1 MPGREQ
7 GHHRGAKKYEGGR
20 REGGKKKG
28 RKKDIKKKKIKER
41 NSQIQ
46 QGPGSEVGEAAVGPR
61 SRVTPPISQSYFL
74 LHE

>member
-28 RKKDIKKKKIKER
+28 RKKDIKKKKIKKQPNPAR
-41 NSQIQ
+41 TRQ
-46 QGPGSEVGEAAVGPR
+46 
-61 SRVTPPISQSYFL
+61 
-74 LHE
+74 

>member
-41 NSQIQ
+41 NSQTSKD
-46 QGPGSEVGEAAVGPR
+46 PAVR
-61 SRVTPPISQSYFL
+61 RVRLPLARDP
-74 LHE
+74 E

>member
-28 RKKDIKKKKIKER
+28 RKKDKEKE
-41 NSQIQ
+41 NKETAKSSKD
-46 QGPGSEVGEAAVGPR
+46 PAVR
-61 SRVTPPISQSYFL
+61 RVRLPLARDP
-74 LHE
+74 E